1 MPTTYT
7 HDLFGK
13 QVYRQ
18 LPDEMKAVI
27 RKNGNLYRI
36 GLHGPDLLFYHL
48 FNGKVNKTGVAMHG
62 RKGRAFFDEGMAKV
76 REDRDEALLAYLLG
90 FGCHYLLDSCCHPY
104 VYRMVEEGVISHT
117 NLEKEYDR
125 YLLKLNGRDP
135 NHYYPLESIPVRER
149 YARTIHKAIPVIPE
163 HLILTAWRI
172 MRIATRLFVSDDGGF
187 RKKAGIK
194 ITRALRLK
202 SAEELMEHF
211 MGYEELPGSEEAIQ
225 GLHEKYLEAVK
236 EAPKELEELYALSKE
251 DLPLSERWDR
261 TYNG

>member
-13 QVYRQ
+13 EVYRQ
-18 LPDEMKAVI
+18 LPKEMKEVI

-48 FNGKVNKTGVAMHG
+48 FNGKVNRAGVAMHG
-62 RKGRAFFDEGMAKV
+62 RKGRAFFEEGMAKV
-76 REDRDEALLAYLLG
+76 REEKDEALLAYLLG
-90 FGCHYLLDSCCHPY
+90 FGCHYLLDSSCHPY
-104 VYRMVEEGVISHT
+104 VYRKVEEGVISHT

-125 YLLKLNGRDP
+125 YLMEQNGIDP
-135 NHYYPLESIPVRER
+135 NHYFPLAGIPVKER
-149 YARTIHKAIPVIPE
+149 YARTIHKAIPRIPE

-187 RKKAGIK
+187 RKKAGITL
-194 ITRALRLK
+194 TRGLRLK
-202 SAEELMEHF
+202 AAEELMEHF
-211 MGYEELPGSEEAIQ
+211 MGHEPLPGSEEAIE
-225 GLHEKYLEAVK
+225 GLHALYLQAVK
-236 EAPKELEELYALSKE
+236 EAPAELEELYALSRE
-251 DLPLSERWDR
+251 DIPLSDRWNR